1 MENGKTWTE
10 ANDFELLYAKEFRQY
25 LEKSR
30 IIGLFHC
37 NELKH
42 YPELFVS
49 LTQLNVCTGM
59 EEKPAMI
66 IFTGLAKRPPPG
78 LRDAQL
84 QHPRGP
90 RRASG
95 H

>member
-1 MENGKTWTE
+1 MLNLCRDEEIEDAKTWTE

-49 LTQLNVCTGM
+49 DS
-59 EEKPAMI
+59 KH
-66 IFTGLAKRPPPG
+66 FT
-78 LRDAQL
+78 
-84 QHPRGP
+84 
-90 RRASG
+90 
-95 H
+95 